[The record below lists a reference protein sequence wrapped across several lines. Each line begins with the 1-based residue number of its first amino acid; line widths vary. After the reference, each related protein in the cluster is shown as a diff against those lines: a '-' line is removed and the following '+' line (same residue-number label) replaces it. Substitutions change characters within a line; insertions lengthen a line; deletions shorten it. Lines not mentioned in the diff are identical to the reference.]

1 MFYIIYLCFS
11 TTEYMENGGSQDYLN
26 AILNYLLV
34 YDPCIKIGLV
44 PTSINQ
50 YSCQCALPAA
60 TIKNQHKYTITSWH
74 SLKGLLITF

>member
-11 TTEYMENGGSQDYLN
+11 TTKYMEHGGSQDYLN

-34 YDPCIKIGLV
+34 YDLCIKIGLV

-50 YSCQCALPAA
+50 SSCQCALPAA
-60 TIKNQHKYTITSWH
+60 AIKNQHKYTVTSWH
-74 SLKGLLITF
+74 FLKGLLIIF